1 MTTRRESILSYVK
14 TQIDGVTAVSGRVY
28 RSRVAA
34 LRREESPSI
43 VIEPVNDTAVQ
54 DVLGFLTWTLQF
66 RVAVVV
72 RGDVPDQQGDSI
84 VESIHAL
91 LMADRNM
98 GGLAQ
103 DLLPQ
108 GTYFSM
114 VEGDK
119 PIGVIET
126 LYNATY
132 RTTETSLD

>member
-1 MTTRRESILSYVK
+1 MTTQRENILAYVK
-14 TQIDGVTAVSGRVY
+14 TQLDGITAVGGRVY

-43 VIEPVNDTAVQ
+43 VIEPVNDVAQQTMV
-54 DVLGFLTWTLQF
+54 GYLTWALQF
-66 RVAVVV
+66 RVAVIV
-72 RGDVPDQQGDSI
+72 RGDVPDQQADPI
-84 VESIHAL
+84 VEELYGL

-114 VEGDK
+114 VEGDQ
-119 PIGVIET
+119 PIGIIET
-126 LYNATY
+126 LFNATY
-132 RTTETSLD
+132 RTTETSLG